1 MKSLSIC
8 LLASLLLV
16 IPQVEAALVYP
27 GHKTEIEWTKREKAE
42 PIAKRLLEEDKRA
55 RHYVVRLTAS
65 EEPHVHD
72 QDLTVFVLEGKI
84 ALHIEDKLISVS
96 EGDVV
101 RIPQG
106 TRHWA
111 EVSPGSVVEVYAIY
125 VTGP

>member
-1 MKSLSIC
+1 MKGLSIC
-8 LLASLLLV
+8 LFASLLFV
-16 IPQVEAALVYP
+16 ISQVQAALVYP
-27 GHKTEIEWTKREKAE
+27 GHKSEIEWTKKEKAE
-42 PIAKRLLEEDKRA
+42 PIAKRLLKEDKRA
-55 RHYVVRLTAS
+55 RHYVIRLTAS

-72 QDLTVFVLEGKI
+72 QDLTVFVLEGKTD
-84 ALHIEDKLISVS
+84 LHIEDELIPVS